1 MFNFLRT
8 NVRASLTKFLLRC
21 GDQYVLFLPTLN
33 LTAYG
38 NTESEADEMLQVV
51 VEDYFQNLLLLTEEE
66 ITRELELYSCVR

>member
-1 MFNFLRT
+1 M
-8 NVRASLTKFLLRC
+8 
-21 GDQYVLFLPTLN
+21 LFLPTLN